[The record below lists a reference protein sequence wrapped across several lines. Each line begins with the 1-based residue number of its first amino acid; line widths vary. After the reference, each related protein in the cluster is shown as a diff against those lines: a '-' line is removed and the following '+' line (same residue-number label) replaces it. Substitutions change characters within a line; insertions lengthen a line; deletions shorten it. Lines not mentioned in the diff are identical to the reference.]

1 MSKNLKVTD
10 GFIIVIMMLIAGC
23 GLIYEYAISHFA
35 ARVIGS
41 MEIVIY
47 SIISIMI
54 VSMGVGAFLAK
65 KIKDPFVS
73 FSILESLIAIIAVI
87 GIFLISGAN
96 TLAYEL
102 PNIIAKTY
110 NISYDMSLKGGL
122 LNTFELILS
131 STSFI
136 IAGILG
142 VLIGMEI
149 PLMARIRESVHKK
162 HLEHNAGMIYGAD
175 YIGAGLGAAVWI
187 FVLLRMEISTSI
199 AIVTATNVFSGF
211 LFIAYFYKHIKKLK
225 LVLSIQVVSIFI
237 IYFGCLNMVHWQ
249 DYLEDSLYKDPI
261 VYSTNTKYQRI
272 AITKAHDYVDN
283 KDYYNFFING
293 RTQFSENDEVIY
305 HSLLTAPAILSSGDL
320 KDVLVI
326 GGGDGLAVRDIL
338 KYNPKSITL
347 LDLDEEII
355 KLFKEPLYVEGKQ
368 INKSLLELNKYSFSD
383 KRLNFILGDAFLNVR
398 NLMRARKKFSTIII
412 DLPDPSHPDLN
423 KMYSKEFYKR
433 LHYLLEENGSMIAQ
447 STSPYNAYKAF
458 LSIKKTM
465 KAAGFKNVEQ
475 LHENVPSFGQWGW
488 TIANKDQKSPSEK
501 LKEINKND
509 IKSNWLTK
517 DILLSSF
524 EFGKNFYRHYD
535 NIEVNRLGTGV
546 TYNYYQ
552 NAWKNSILFNIE

>member
-1 MSKNLKVTD
+1 MSKNLKITD
-10 GFIIVIMMLIAGC
+10 SFIIIIMMLIAGC

-54 VSMGVGAFLAK
+54 VSMGIGAFLAK

-73 FSILESLIAIIAVI
+73 FSVLESLIAIIAVL

-122 LNTFELILS
+122 LNTFELVLS

-142 VLIGMEI
+142 ILIGMEI
-149 PLMARIRESVHKK
+149 PLMARIRETIHKK

-175 YIGAGLGAAVWI
+175 YIGAGIGAAVWI
-187 FVLLRMEISTSI
+187 FVLLKLEIATSI

-211 LFIAYFYKHIKKLK
+211 LFIAYFRQYIKKLK
-225 LVLSIQVVSIFI
+225 LVLTIQVLSIFI
-237 IYFGCLNMVHWQ
+237 IIFGCTNMTQWQ
-249 DYLEDSLYKDPI
+249 NYLEDSLYKDPI
-261 VYSTNTKYQRI
+261 VYSANTKYQRI
-272 AITKAHDYVDN
+272 AITKSYDYVDN
-283 KDYYNFFING
+283 KDFYNFFING

-305 HSLLTAPAILSSGDL
+305 HSLLTAPAILSSD
-320 KDVLVI
+320 DFDNVLVI

-347 LDLDEEII
+347 LDLDDQII
-355 KLFKEPLYVEGKQ
+355 NLFKEPVYVDGQQ
-368 INKSLLELNKYSFSD
+368 INKTLLELNEYSFSD
-383 KRLNFILGDAFLNVR
+383 ERVNIVLGDAFLNVR
-398 NLMRARKKFSTIII
+398 DLMRKGSKFSTIII

-433 LHYLLEENGSMIAQ
+433 LHYLLKDGGSMIAQ
-447 STSPYNAYKAF
+447 STSPYNAYNAF

-465 KAAGFKNVEQ
+465 KASGFKNVEQ
-475 LHENVPSFGQWGW
+475 LHKNVPSFGQWGW
-488 TIANKDQKSPSEK
+488 TIANKDKLSPKEK
-501 LKEINKND
+501 LKNIREEEIKN
-509 IKSNWLTK
+509 NWLTK
-517 DILLSSF
+517 EIMLGSF
-524 EFGKNFYRHYD
+524 DFGKNFYRHYD
-535 NIEVNRLGTGV
+535 KIEVNRLGTGII
-546 TYNYYQ
+546 YNYYQ
-552 NAWKNSILFNIE
+552 SAWKNSILFNIE